1 MEQKFSYRWY
11 INQFKEAKV
20 TAEKFVLSMDE
31 TLFSQPPAEGRWSI
45 AECYSHL
52 INYGELYLDNMSAG
66 IAKMQTTG
74 DPEQS
79 FQPRWIVQKI
89 VSFFEPPYKIK
100 LKTVKAMRPDP
111 VSGYNRMELLDEYI
125 NLQDRFIVQLEKAQ
139 HRHVDLSAVKVRHPL
154 ISFLKVT
161 LTECFALAEVH
172 QRRHQ
177 WQAKQTLQA
186 LKQQRD

>member
-1 MEQKFSYRWY
+1 MEQKFSYPWY
-11 INQFKEAKV
+11 INQFEEAKD
-20 TAEKFVLSMDE
+20 TAEKFVLSVDE
-31 TLFSQPPAEGRWSI
+31 ALFSQPPSQGRWSI

-52 INYGELYLDNMSAG
+52 INYGNLYLENMSAG
-66 IAKMQTTG
+66 VANTHITG

-89 VSFFEPPYKIK
+89 VSFFEPPYNIK

-111 VSGYNRMELLDEYI
+111 ISGYNRMELLDEYL

-139 HRHVDLSAVKVRHPL
+139 HRHLDLSAVKVKHPL
-154 ISFLKVT
+154 IPFLKVT

-177 WQAKQTLQA
+177 WQAKQTLNT
-186 LKQQRD
+186 LKQQSE